1 MNSFTQTRSPLWSC
15 LCALAAL
22 FLLAT
27 PLAAQDAATLNSLT
41 LIDDQGNTV
50 NLSPAFDPAT
60 TSYTASVPYSVKYV
74 EVSAT
79 SSADNIRLVTG
90 DSDLNRLGHQVN
102 LSRGSTTGI
111 TVEAHATGKTTTRY
125 TIAVRSTPAS
135 TDAKLDGLSLSP
147 GGISPT
153 FGEDTKQYTASVA
166 NSVTSSTVT
175 PTLPAGATVSFNQT
189 DSDPSTPNVLEYA
202 LPVGTTT
209 IRITVTA
216 EDERTREVYT
226 IEVTRAV
233 EQAKDVTLSALTLSD
248 NVALSPTFDPLKRSY
263 TASVINSVSS
273 ITVTA
278 TPTISGATATIGGE
292 DATDG
297 EEVALTAGQTTT
309 VTILVTATDGTTTGT
324 YTIAVTRAGSSSTDA
339 TLRSLTLSA
348 GTLSPAFDKETTEYT
363 VGVDNSVTPVT
374 ITARPTVSGAA
385 VAITPEDSDTGRS
398 GHQVALTAGQTTNV
412 TITVTATDGTT
423 TEDYTIAVTRA
434 PAPATD
440 ATLRSLTLSAG
451 TIEPVFS
458 PARETYTTA
467 VYTEVR
473 SITITARPNVSG
485 ATATIGGEDATD
497 GEEVALTAGQ
507 TTTVTIL
514 VTATDGT
521 TTGTYTIAVTRAGS
535 SSTDA
540 TLRSLTL
547 SAGTLSPAFDK
558 ETTEYTVGVD
568 NSVTPVTI
576 TARPTVSGAAV
587 AITPED
593 SDTGRSGHQVALTA
607 GQTTNV
613 TITVTATDGT
623 TTKTYTIAVDR
634 MSAASADPTLSA
646 LDVGTATL
654 SPSFNR
660 YRYDYRVSVEHSVG
674 FIAVTATASGG
685 AEAEIAF
692 SPSHDADTNTDAHD
706 VVLNAGETTTV
717 TITVTSPDEREE
729 RTYRIEATRAAAP
742 SQDATLSALTLSA
755 AGTNTDELNQNFN
768 PHRTDYTASVAH
780 DVSMLTVS
788 PTVSASG
795 ATVAFSPSAD
805 ADPNTVGHQVV
816 APSHGASTTIT
827 VTVTASGGR
836 KQTYRIRVT
845 RAKVPAQDATL
856 SALTLTDDGA
866 SSVAFTPSF
875 DPTIFSY
882 TVSVGLTAETLTV
895 TAIPNAA
902 GATAT
907 IDGEDATTGAE
918 VTLDAGTTTITVTV
932 TASNGGKQTYTLR
945 VSRSASPPPPP
956 PPPPPPVAT
965 DATLG
970 SLALTVLGTT
980 ESLALSPSFSPA
992 QTSYS
997 ASVRNAIG
1005 VVTIAAQATDPLARV
1020 AITPADTDGDP
1031 ADGHQVALGNLGAN
1045 PVSVTVTAQNGATQQ
1060 YTIIITRREPE
1071 KGPDPT
1077 PSADAT
1083 LSGLALSEGATLSP
1097 SFDSATTAY
1106 SATVASSVSSI
1117 TVVAI
1122 PTVSSATATIGGA
1135 DATSGH
1141 SVALQVGA
1149 NTISVLVT
1157 AEDGTTR
1164 TYTLLITRGEPL
1176 SDEAMLSALSLSA
1189 VHATDSVVLSPAFAP
1204 STLVYTAQVGSATG
1218 VVTVTA
1224 TAQDAGA
1231 RVAITPAD
1239 SDAQTAGHQVRLP
1252 SYGNNPISIE
1262 ITAQDG
1268 VTKSRYV
1275 LTVIRLEP
1283 PLSTDATLS
1292 SLTLSAGT
1300 LSPAFAPDET
1310 SYTASV
1316 APSVSSLTIR
1326 AETTASGAT
1335 VAYTVGDVD
1344 VGSIHQ
1350 VALSVGVG
1358 TTTIR
1363 VTVTAADGTTKK
1375 TYTLTVTRAPQ
1386 PAEDATL
1393 SALTLSV
1400 GTLSPAFVKDKT
1412 QYTASV
1418 GHTVTN
1424 LTVTPTPTV
1433 AQASA
1438 EIDGFDARA
1447 GYRVALQVGQN
1458 TITVTV
1464 TAADGTTQKTYTLTV
1479 TRAPPPAND
1488 ATLRSLTLS
1497 AVPLSPAFAP
1507 DETSYTASVAPSVS
1521 VSSLTIRAI
1530 PTASGA
1536 TVAYTPADADANTP
1550 GHQLRLDAGENTI
1563 RVVVT
1568 AQDGV
1573 TQRTYTLTV
1582 IRLEPSTAATLSS
1595 LSLSAG
1601 TLSPAFSS
1609 NRESYTASVGHAVS
1623 SLTIRAETTA
1633 SGARVAYTLADADL
1647 GTGGHQVA
1655 LPVGTTTIR
1664 VVVTAQDGTTT
1675 KTYTLTLTRAGQPRP
1690 PRPPDPPY
1698 EPPPVPLLS
1707 TDATL
1712 RELALSDGAMLS
1724 PAFAAATTS
1733 YTARVDLAVETLTLE
1748 AAAFHSGARVTT
1760 IAPADADAN
1769 TAGHQVRLDAGEN
1782 TIRVVVTAQDG
1793 RTQKTYTL
1801 LITRAEPLSDEAMLS
1816 SLTLA
1821 PLHAT
1826 TPVALSPAFAPSTM
1840 GYTARVSSATGIVT
1854 LTAIAQDA
1862 GARVKI
1868 TPADSNARTAGH
1880 QVQLT
1885 SYSGHTLSI
1894 EVTAQDGTQRTYTLT
1909 VFRLESRVP
1918 PPPPPREPDPLTP
1931 KSTDA
1936 TLSALALSTGIVRPS
1951 FAATTS
1957 NYTAAVGLDVAVTTI
1972 LTVPAQGAKVT
1983 ITPADADPQE
1993 PFHQVP
1999 LQVGENQIL
2008 VVVLAEDATT
2018 TRIYTLNIRRG
2029 DVADEPEP
2037 PADDETDDEGES
2049 LALDGAL
2056 DGVFDGVGD
2065 EQVLRMTGALKGP
2078 ARGADPQQPRGNK
2091 AQQPTLGLA
2100 PAAHLDA
2107 GQQVE
2112 LTLTAYQGQARAR
2125 TFGRTVF
2132 LEVTGGRGVTLEGAG
2147 VLDLGQGR
2155 AQLSA
2160 EGWPDGQ
2167 RRVVLQDT
2175 VGIDTLAV
2183 AVVDADGRALAA
2195 LETPIVYNPAH
2206 RARFLVGGLPDTLVV
2221 GVDYWGTMAV
2231 VDPYG
2236 NVRGRDQGEGLIA
2249 ANSDGIALAETI
2261 RWQNGRGHFWVRS
2274 QSFMGSGL
2282 ALALRDVL
2290 DPALL
2295 GYTHPLT
2302 TRSLDAPDRVV
2313 GAAAADLVIL
2323 AWDLSADHA
2332 LVDSYHI
2339 FREQTAQVV
2348 EWVQVEADAGAV
2360 EGQAQLAVPDQVATR
2375 WGVAAQKSAPSQA
2388 TSVEV
2393 ILQGEQTAGLT
2404 VALFKK
2410 PGVILGQGRT
2420 NAAGRLALI
2429 LGVGAQRPG
2438 GYFQAQASTASGAV
2452 VGRWNSLPINNHR
2465 HHFVTLT
2472 LGGPAQVEEESLQD
2486 AQARKANRKDVLSAI
2501 TWTDAAVGAGKPAA
2515 AKALVLHNYPNP
2527 FNPTTTIQYALAEA
2541 APVRLVIY
2549 NVVGQRVV
2557 TLVDDHQDAGSYA
2570 VPWAAADERGQPV
2583 AAGIY
2588 FMHLQVGSKPA
2599 KIEKM
2604 LLVK

>member
-22 FLLAT
+22 FLLA
-27 PLAAQDAATLNSLT
+27 PPGAAQDAATLDGLT
-41 LIDDQGNTV
+41 LTDDQGNGVSLTPTFG
-50 NLSPAFDPAT
+50 SAT
-60 TSYTASVPYSVKYV
+60 TSYTATVPYSVKYV
-74 EVSAT
+74 TVAAT
-79 SSADNIRLVTG
+79 ATAP
-90 DSDLNRLGHQVN
+90 DSPTYEKDDDGTRDGQQINLNRG
-102 LSRGSTTGI
+102 TT
-111 TVEAHATGKTTTRY
+111 TKTWVEARAAGKTTTRY
-125 TIAVRSTPAS
+125 NITVTSTPAS

-147 GGISPT
+147 GAGITPT
-153 FGEDTKQYTASVA
+153 FDEDTKRYTASVTNA
-166 NSVTSSTVT
+166 TTSITVT
-175 PTLPAGATVSFNQT
+175 PTLPAGATVSFGDKI
-189 DSDPSTPNVLEYA
+189 DSDTSTPNALDYA
-202 LPVGTTT
+202 LSIGKTT

-216 EDERTREVYT
+216 EDGRTKETYT
-226 IEVTRAV
+226 IDVTRAV
-233 EQAKDVTLSALTLSD
+233 EQAKDVTLRSLTLSD
-248 NVALSPTFDPLKRSY
+248 NVALSPSFDLLTSSY
-263 TASVINSVSS
+263 TASVPNSLSS
-273 ITVTA
+273 LTVTA
-278 TPTISGATATIGGE
+278 EPTITGATATIGGE

-297 EEVALTAGQTTT
+297 EEVALTAGQTTKI
-309 VTILVTATDGTTTGT
+309 TILVTATDGTTKGA

-339 TLRSLTLSA
+339 TLRSLTPSS
-348 GTLSPAFDKETTEYT
+348 GTLSPAFDKETTDYT
-363 VGVDNSVTPVT
+363 VGVANSVTPVT
-374 ITARPTVSGAA
+374 ITA
-385 VAITPEDSDTGRS
+385 
-398 GHQVALTAGQTTNV
+398 H
-412 TITVTATDGTT
+412 
-423 TEDYTIAVTRA
+423 
-434 PAPATD
+434 
-440 ATLRSLTLSAG
+440 
-451 TIEPVFS
+451 
-458 PARETYTTA
+458 
-467 VYTEVR
+467 
-473 SITITARPNVSG
+473 
-485 ATATIGGEDATD
+485 
-497 GEEVALTAGQ
+497 
-507 TTTVTIL
+507 
-514 VTATDGT
+514 
-521 TTGTYTIAVTRAGS
+521 
-535 SSTDA
+535 
-540 TLRSLTL
+540 
-547 SAGTLSPAFDK
+547 
-558 ETTEYTVGVD
+558 
-568 NSVTPVTI
+568 
-576 TARPTVSGAAV
+576 PTVSGAAV

-623 TTKTYTIAVDR
+623 TTKTYTIAVTRAPAPATDATLRSLTLSAGTLEPVFSPARETYTTEVYTEVRSITITARPNISGATATIGGEDATDGHQVALNEGANTIEVVVTATDGNATKTYTITVDR
-634 MSAASADPTLSA
+634 MSTASADPTLSA
-646 LDVGTATL
+646 LAVTATPSPSF

-692 SPSHDADTNTDAHD
+692 SPSADADTNTDAHD
-706 VVLNAGETTTV
+706 VVLNAGQTTTV
-717 TITVTSPDEREE
+717 TITVTSPDGREE

-742 SQDATLSALTLSA
+742 SQDATLRSLTLSA
-755 AGTNTDELNQNFN
+755 AGTTVELNQDFN
-768 PHRTDYTASVAH
+768 SHRTDYTASVAH

-805 ADPNTVGHQVV
+805 ADPNTDGHQVV
-816 APSHGASTTIT
+816 APSHGSSTTIT
-827 VTVTASGGR
+827 VTVTASNGR

-856 SALTLTDDGA
+856 SSLTLTDDGGA
-866 SSVAFTPSF
+866 SVAFTPSF

-882 TVSVGLTAETLTV
+882 AVSVGLAEETLTV
-895 TAIPNAA
+895 VATPNAQ

-907 IDGEDATTGAE
+907 IDGEDATGSGRE

-932 TASNGGKQTYTLR
+932 TASNGRKQNYTLR

-956 PPPPPPVAT
+956 VPPPVPPVVPS

-980 ESLALSPSFSPA
+980 ESVALSPSFSPA

-1045 PVSVTVTAQNGATQQ
+1045 PVSVLVTAQNGATQQ
-1060 YTIIITRREPE
+1060 YTIIITRRASEE
-1071 KGPDPT
+1071 PDPT

-1083 LSGLALSEGATLSP
+1083 LSGLALSGGATLSP

-1176 SDEAMLSALSLSA
+1176 SDEAMLSSLSLSA

-1204 STLVYTAQVGSATG
+1204 STMVYTAQVGSATG

-1231 RVAITPAD
+1231 RVAITPTD
-1239 SDAQTAGHQVRLP
+1239 SDAQTAGHQVRLS
-1252 SYGNNPISIE
+1252 SYGGNPISIE

-1268 VTKSRYV
+1268 VTTRMYT

-1283 PLSTDATLS
+1283 QPVPPPSTDATLS
-1292 SLTLSAGT
+1292 ALTLSAGT

-1316 APSVSSLTIR
+1316 APSVSSLTVR
-1326 AETTASGAT
+1326 ATPTASGAT
-1335 VAYTVGDVD
+1335 VAYTLGDVD
-1344 VGSIHQ
+1344 LGSVRQ

-1363 VTVTAADGTTKK
+1363 VVVTAEDGTTQK
-1375 TYTLTVTRAPQ
+1375 TYTLTVTRAPL

-1400 GTLSPAFVKDKT
+1400 GTLSPAFVKDET

-1418 GHTVTN
+1418 GHTVSSI
-1424 LTVTPTPTV
+1424 TVTPTPTV

-1464 TAADGTTQKTYTLTV
+1464 TAADGTTKKQYTLTV

-1497 AVPLSPAFAP
+1497 AGTLSPAFAP
-1507 DETSYTASVAPSVS
+1507 DETSYTASVAHT
-1521 VSSLTIRAI
+1521 VSSLTIRAET
-1530 PTASGA
+1530 TASGA
-1536 TVAYTPADADANTP
+1536 TVAYSLADADANTA

-1563 RVVVT
+1563 RVTVT

-1601 TLSPAFSS
+1601 TLSPAFAAD
-1609 NRESYTASVGHAVS
+1609 RESYTASVAHAVS
-1623 SLTIRAETTA
+1623 SLTIRAIPTA
-1633 SGARVAYTLADADL
+1633 SGATVAYTLADAD
-1647 GTGGHQVA
+1647 TRTAGHQVA

-1664 VVVTAQDGTTT
+1664 VVVTAQDGTTQ
-1675 KTYTLTLTRAGQPRP
+1675 KTYTLTLTRAGPQPP

-1733 YTARVDLAVETLTLE
+1733 YTARVDLTVETLTLT
-1748 AAAFHSGARVTT
+1748 ATAFHSGARVTT
-1760 IAPADADAN
+1760 ITPADADAN
-1769 TAGHQVRLDAGEN
+1769 TAGHQLRLDAGEN
-1782 TIRVVVTAQDG
+1782 TIRVTVTAQDG
-1793 RTQKTYTL
+1793 RTKREYAIT
-1801 LITRAEPLSDEAMLS
+1801 ITRAEPLSAEAMLS
-1816 SLTLA
+1816 SLSLY
-1821 PLHAT
+1821 
-1826 TPVALSPAFAPSTM
+1826 PVHVTNPVMLSPAFAPSTM
-1840 GYTARVSSATGIVT
+1840 EYTARVGSATGLVT
-1854 LTAIAQDA
+1854 VTAIAQDA
-1862 GARVKI
+1862 GARVRI
-1868 TPADSNARTAGH
+1868 TPADTDARTAGH
-1880 QVQLT
+1880 QVRLP
-1885 SYSGHTLSI
+1885 SYGGNLISI
-1894 EVTAQDGTQRTYTLT
+1894 EITAQDGTKRTYTLT
-1909 VFRLESRVP
+1909 VFRLETHREP
-1918 PPPPPREPDPLTP
+1918 PQPPPPREPDPLTP

-1936 TLSALALSTGIVRPS
+1936 TLSALALSKGIVRPS

-1957 NYTAAVGLDVAVTTI
+1957 HYTAAVGHNVALVTI
-1972 LTVPAQGAKVT
+1972 LTVPAPGAKVT

-1993 PFHQVP
+1993 PFHQVL

-2008 VVVLAEDATT
+2008 VLVTAEDATH
-2018 TRIYTLNIRRG
+2018 TRRYVLNVRRG
-2029 DVADEPEP
+2029 SIADETQTPT
-2037 PADDETDDEGES
+2037 DEEADDEGED
-2049 LALDGAL
+2049 LALDGVGEL
-2056 DGVFDGVGD
+2056 VFDGVGD
-2065 EQVLRMTGALKGP
+2065 ELVLRMTGALKGP
-2078 ARGADPQQPRGNK
+2078 ARGPDPQQLRGNK
-2091 AQQPTLGLA
+2091 AQQATLGLA

-2112 LTLTAYQGQARAR
+2112 LTLTAYQGQARAQ
-2125 TFGRTVF
+2125 TVGRTVF
-2132 LEVTGGRGVTLEGAG
+2132 LEVTGGRGVTLGG
-2147 VLDLGQGR
+2147 TDVLDLGQGR

-2160 EGWPDGQ
+2160 EGWLDGQ

-2183 AVVDADGRALAA
+2183 TLVDADGRTLAT
-2195 LETPIVYNPAH
+2195 LEKPIVYNPAR
-2206 RARFLVGGLPDTLVV
+2206 RARFLVSGLPDTLVV

-2231 VDPYG
+2231 VDHYG
-2236 NVRGRDQGEGLIA
+2236 NVRRRDQGEGLMT
-2249 ANSDGIALAETI
+2249 ANTDGIALPETI
-2261 RWQNGRGHFWVRS
+2261 RWHNGRGHFWVRS
-2274 QSFMGSGL
+2274 QSFMGPGL

-2295 GYTHPLT
+2295 GYTHALT
-2302 TRSLDAPDRVV
+2302 ARPLDAPDRVG
-2313 GAAAADLVIL
+2313 GAADGLVLL

-2332 LVDSYHI
+2332 LVDSYRI
-2339 FREQTAQVV
+2339 FREQAADGRAPTVV
-2348 EWVQVEADAGAV
+2348 EWVQIEADAGAV

-2375 WGVAAQKSAPSQA
+2375 WGVAAQHSAPSQA

-2404 VALFKK
+2404 VALFKQ
-2410 PGVILGQGRT
+2410 PGVILAQGRT
-2420 NAAGRLALI
+2420 NAVGRLALI

-2438 GYFQAQASTASGAV
+2438 GYFQAQASTAGGIV

-2486 AQARKANRKDVLSAI
+2486 AQARKANLKDVLSAI
-2501 TWTDAAVGAGKPAA
+2501 TWTDAAVGLGSPGA
-2515 AKALVLHNYPNP
+2515 AKAHALHNYPNP
-2527 FNPTTTIQYALAEA
+2527 FNPTTTIRYALAEA
-2541 APVRLVIY
+2541 APARLVIY
-2549 NVVGQRVV
+2549 NVVGQQIR
-2557 TLVDDHQDAGSYA
+2557 TLVADDQDAGSYA
-2570 VPWAAADERGQPV
+2570 VVWDATDERGQPV
-2583 AAGIY
+2583 SAGIY
-2588 FMHLQVGSKPA
+2588 FVHLQVGRKPA
-2599 KIEKM
+2599 KIEKI